1 MTAASATDVPASNP
15 TPAPET
21 TMLVDSAAA
30 DTAFKNLEPAF
41 MFKSYLFPTSRGNFV
56 PTPVTVAVLP
66 AFPIQ
71 ASQLV
76 NFCLLQFEPW
86 LNGHYSLELS

>member
-1 MTAASATDVPASNP
+1 
-15 TPAPET
+15 
-21 TMLVDSAAA
+21 MLADSANA

-66 AFPIQ
+66 AFAIQ

-86 LNGHYSLELS
+86 LNSHYGFALS